1 MGKNMET
8 RNKETLILYQQH
20 EKKIYAILNESQ
32 SFYLIQDY
40 SRGNNFTIEVVGAT
54 RYGSYIMLDE
64 KTTEGLEVYHS
75 VNSNYKKEFNKRI
88 EQLKNAG
95 FADITKDIQT
105 MLYEYFYLKINN
117 F

>member
-1 MGKNMET
+1 MET
-8 RNKETLILYQQH
+8 RKQETLILYQQH
-20 EKKIYAILNESQ
+20 EKKMYAILNVSQ
-32 SFYLIQDY
+32 AFYLIQDY
-40 SRGNNFTIEVVGAT
+40 SRGNNVSFTIEVVGAT

-75 VNSNYKKEFNKRI
+75 VNPNYKKEFNKRI

-95 FADITKDIQT
+95 FTDITKDIQT
-105 MLYEYFYLKINN
+105 MIYEYFYLKINN